1 MIKDRGLS
9 FETQNQ
15 TLLYEDELATTNKI
29 CSEVEKYIA
38 VKYQSVLNWGHY
50 SKWLNLIYYIRVLL
64 KLKYLSFTK
73 VIRPQKRLIKC
84 QFQKFFSGGIKK
96 AMDFIVEEPTENLI
110 QTSLGAYQRH
120 KQYLD
125 LAISCYYIHF

>member
-15 TLLYEDELATTNKI
+15 ALLYEDELATTKKI
-29 CSEVEKYIA
+29 CSKVEKYIA

-96 AMDFIVEEPTENLI
+96 AVDFIVEEPTENLI
-110 QTSLGAYQRH
+110 
-120 KQYLD
+120 
-125 LAISCYYIHF
+125 